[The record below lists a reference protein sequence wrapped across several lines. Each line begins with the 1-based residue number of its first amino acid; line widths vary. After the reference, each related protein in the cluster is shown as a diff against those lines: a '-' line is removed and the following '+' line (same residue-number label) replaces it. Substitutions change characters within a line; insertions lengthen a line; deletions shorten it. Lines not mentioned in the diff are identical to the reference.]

1 MIKPINDLE
10 KLITDICSLIGSRTD
25 IIHITKQV
33 TFPTFP
39 EEPGAVEGDAELEKQ
54 TFTQETLHKTTLH
67 LMEARKL
74 LYTIGLRRLEDS

>member
-1 MIKPINDLE
+1 MIQPINDLE
-10 KLITDICSLIGSRTD
+10 KLITDICSLIGSRQS
-25 IIHITKQV
+25 IINITKQV

-39 EEPGAVEGDAELEKQ
+39 EEQGAVEGDAELEKQ

-74 LYTIGLRRLEDS
+74 FWDWLRI